1 MQAMP
6 IYDALLDRDEVEV
19 QVYKL
24 SKRDNAAQ
32 RYCIGIQ

>member
-1 MQAMP
+1 MQTVS
-6 IYDALLDRDEVEV
+6 IYDALLDRDEAKV

>member
-6 IYDALLDRDEVEV
+6 IYDALLDRDEAEV

-32 RYCIGIQ
+32 RYCVGI